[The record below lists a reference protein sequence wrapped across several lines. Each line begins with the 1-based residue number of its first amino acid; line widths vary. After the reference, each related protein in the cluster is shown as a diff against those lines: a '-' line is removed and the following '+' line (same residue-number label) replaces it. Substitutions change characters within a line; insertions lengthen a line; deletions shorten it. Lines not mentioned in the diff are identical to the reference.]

1 MRVAAAVAAGAVA
14 LLAVLA
20 LVLTDS
26 KPRQSGSNYVA
37 ELEPVAQ
44 VEGDGARCQRG
55 VVLPAD
61 TASVRLLL
69 GTYGRPTPTIVVRA
83 SDGGR
88 TLTEGTLRGGGREGH
103 VTVPLDPP
111 VDSQT
116 RARRVCVRVEGSGPT
131 VLYGSGGTVR
141 LEFVR
146 PGSESWLDILP
157 VVARR
162 FGYGKANPFG
172 SALIWVAGLVLL
184 LAWIA
189 AGRVLVREL
198 RA

>member
-1 MRVAAAVAAGAVA
+1 MAAAVAAGAVA

-44 VEGDGARCQRG
+44 VEGDGRRCQRG
-55 VVLPAD
+55 VTLPAD
-61 TASVRLLL
+61 TSSVRLLL
-69 GTYGRPTPTIVVRA
+69 GTYGRPTPTVVVRA
-83 SDGGR
+83 TDRGR
-88 TLTEGTLRGGGREGH
+88 TITQGTLRGGGREGH
-103 VTVPLDPP
+103 VTVPVAP
-111 VDSQT
+111 VDAQT
-116 RARRVCVRVEGSGPT
+116 RARRVCVEVRGSGPT
-131 VLYGSGGTVR
+131 VLYGSSGTVR
-141 LEFVR
+141 LEFLR
-146 PGSESWLDILP
+146 PGSETWLDILP

-172 SALIWVAGLVLL
+172 SALVFVAGLLLL
-184 LAWIA
+184 LAWVA
-189 AGRVLVREL
+189 AGRLLIREL